1 MKIKLAVNQIIG
13 R

>member
-1 MKIKLAVNQIIG
+1 MKIKLAVTPWRQ